1 MVPRGVFNSCAPAY
15 TGRARQAGRSLSVS
29 TMKQHSFNK
38 AAGIIFL
45 VIALLHLA
53 RVFYGFGAVINGW
66 KVPMGL
72 SWVTV
77 IVASYLSYQGFQ
89 LAKHK

>member
-29 TMKQHSFNK
+29 TMKQHTFNK
-38 AAGIIFL
+38 AAGIVFL
-45 VIALLHLA
+45 LATLVHLA
-53 RVFYGFGAVINGW
+53 RIFYGWSASINGW
-66 KVPMGL
+66 TVRTEL
-72 SWVTV
+72 SWVV
-77 IVASYLSYQGFQ
+77 VLVAGYLSYYGFQ